1 MEKGENFDEIFDLKP
16 IFPEIY
22 SIKPQ
27 ISDNNER
34 ISSPP
39 NIKNSPI
46 SWNSSSSNSAASV
59 PTLIS
64 FENSDDNTDYRSN
77 NLEMANDYSLTSGIL
92 KFSSSAKDDSGSNG
106 EYYHDMNKER
116 VSAATART
124 PSQALDHVMAERKRR
139 ENLSQ
144 LFISLSKVVPGLK
157 KLDKA
162 SLLEDGINY
171 LKTLQ
176 ERVRVLEEEEE
187 RRSSIDAAAREG
199 SSSYNSESD
208 GPEIQARISDKHVLI
223 KIFCKKE
230 MGLMS
235 RIPCEILEKMHLNV
249 VDMRLMPFG
258 GTALDITI
266 LAEMQREFVGTVK
279 DVVDHLHTLF

>member
-1 MEKGENFDEIFDLKP
+1 MH
-16 IFPEIY
+16 

-27 ISDNNER
+27 IISDNN
-34 ISSPP
+34 IGSSS
-39 NIKNSPI
+39 SPI
-46 SWNSSSSNSAASV
+46 SWNSSSKSSA

-64 FENSDDNTDYRSN
+64 FENSENMDYKSN
-77 NLEMANDYSLTSGIL
+77 INLDQMGSDYSSTSEIL
-92 KFSSSAKDDSGSNG
+92 QFSSSAKDDSGSND
-106 EYYHDMNKER
+106 EYYPDMNQKR
-116 VSAATART
+116 INSSAANSRT

-162 SLLEDGINY
+162 SLLEDGITY
-171 LKTLQ
+171 LKDLQ

-187 RRSSIDAAAREG
+187 RRSISSVDAAVEREG
-199 SSSYNSESD
+199 SSSD
-208 GPEIQARISDKHVLI
+208 GPEIRARISEKHVLI

-235 RIPCEILEKMHLNV
+235 RIPCEMLEKKMHLNV

-258 GTALDITI
+258 GTSLDITI
-266 LAEMQREFVGTVK
+266 LAEMQGEFEGTVK
-279 DVVDHLHTLF
+279 DIVDHLHTLFL